1 MSRSAQASLSRALPA
16 AGSHAEPA
24 APGWLLW
31 TNLWIIYVVWGSTY
45 FAIRVMVETVPPLLG
60 AGLRFLIAG
69 LLMLGFLI
77 VRKGWE
83 AVKPSR
89 RGLLATLLVG
99 ILLPGANAV
108 VTVAEVDVPS
118 ALAALLIASL
128 PLIVIV
134 LRRLAGEDVTGISLA
149 GVVVGFCGVALLL
162 LPGERPDGASLLGML
177 LLIGAATMWAVGSFM
192 SPRLDLPKDPF
203 VTTGWQMLLGGG
215 VISLVG
221 LGAGEAG
228 DVNLDAFSLESSLAW
243 LYLVLIG
250 SIIAYSAYVWLLQ
263 NAPVSKVATY
273 AYVNPVI
280 AILLGWLILDETITA
295 MTLVGATIIVAS
307 VAVVVRVEATRGKAA
322 RTASTAR
329 SASESG

>member
-1 MSRSAQASLSRALPA
+1 VTRTASLPRALPA

-69 LLMLGFLI
+69 VLMLGFLTL
-77 VRKGWE
+77 
-83 AVKPSR
+83 R
-89 RGLLATLLVG
+89 RGWRTVRPGRRALLGTLLVG
-99 ILLPGANAV
+99 LLLPGANAV

-134 LRRLAGEDVTGISLA
+134 LRKATGEQITRLSLV
-149 GVVVGFCGVALLL
+149 GVVVGFVGVALLL
-162 LPGERPDGASLLGML
+162 MPGERPDGAPLWGML
-177 LLIGAATMWAVGSFM
+177 LLIGAAVMWATGSFI
-192 SPRLDLPKDPF
+192 SPKIELPRDPF
-203 VTTGWQMLLGGG
+203 VTTGWQMLLGGS
-215 VISLVG
+215 VITLAG
-221 LGAGEAG
+221 LAAGEAG
-228 DVNLDAFSLESSLAW
+228 DVHLERFSLESSLAW
-243 LYLVLIG
+243 AYLVLIG
-250 SIIAYSAYVWLLQ
+250 SIVAYSSYVWLLQ
-263 NAPVSKVATY
+263 NAPVSKVSTY

-280 AILLGWLILDETITA
+280 AIALGWLFLDETITA
-295 MTLVGATIIVAS
+295 MTLAGAAIIVTS
-307 VAVVVRVEATRGKAA
+307 VAVVVRVEATRGRAA
-322 RTASTAR
+322 RRASTAR